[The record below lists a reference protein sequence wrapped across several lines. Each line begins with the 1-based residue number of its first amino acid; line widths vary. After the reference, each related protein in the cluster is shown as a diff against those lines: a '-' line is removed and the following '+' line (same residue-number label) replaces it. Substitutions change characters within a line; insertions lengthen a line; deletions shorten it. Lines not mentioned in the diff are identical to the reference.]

1 MMHTQTDLQLKIKE
15 LMDQVHESCRRG
27 DNGETYRLLKE
38 VNFLGIEVTNTEH
51 NED

>member
-1 MMHTQTDLQLKIKE
+1 MNIQTELQLKIKE
-15 LMDQVHESCRRG
+15 LMAQVTESCRRG
-27 DNGETYRLLKE
+27 DNGETFRLLKE